1 MPTRSPIA
9 GECYPRDYGEFMAWF
24 PTDDD
29 RADYLEWL
37 RWPFGFECPGCQSV
51 SACRLADGR
60 YKCTG
65 CQKCTS
71 VTAGTIF
78 DRTRTP
84 LTVWFHAAWHFATQK
99 DGISAL
105 ALQRDLA
112 LSSYQT
118 AWAMLNRLRSV
129 AVRPGRE
136 RLSGDVEV
144 DETFIGGKA
153 PGDKGGRTHGEKALV
168 TIAVQRREP
177 KGWGRCR
184 MAVIPDAC
192 SALPWPAL
200 LPPVR
205 AGRGLP
211 PGALQG
217 VHRGEAAQG
226 HQAGP
231 ARHPGCPAL
240 VGEAPRRPA
249 VATRRLMS
257 KRRAA

>member
-1 MPTRSPIA
+1 MAAVAFRFRVPGLPERKRMPVGRWA
-9 GECYPRDYGEFMAWF
+9 LQVYG
-24 PTDDD
+24 
-29 RADYLEWL
+29 L
-37 RWPFGFECPGCQSV
+37 
-51 SACRLADGR
+51 
-60 YKCTG
+60 
-65 CQKCTS
+65 QK
-71 VTAGTIF
+71 VHVRHRGTIF

-118 AWAMLNRLRSV
+118 AWAMLHRLRSV

-153 PGDKGGRTHGEKALV
+153 PGDKGGRTHGGKALV

-226 HQAGP
+226 RQAGP